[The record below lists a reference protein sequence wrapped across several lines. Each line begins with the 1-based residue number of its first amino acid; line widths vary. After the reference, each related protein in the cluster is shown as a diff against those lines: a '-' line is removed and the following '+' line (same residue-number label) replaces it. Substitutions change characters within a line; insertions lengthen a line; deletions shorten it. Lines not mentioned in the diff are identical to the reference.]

1 MASIKEV
8 GSNLK
13 KNWVPVALGVG
24 GIALVMGL
32 LSSGSGDSG
41 QSAEYVVSRGYTAY
55 PDAVTNAN
63 TIIGEINDH
72 TTAELDNIHDKLDS
86 IQGYQ
91 EEGKADILDKIDA
104 NTDKIVGVIDTSTDS
119 ITNKIDTATNKV
131 IQNSAKP
138 VVTKPSSK
146 VSYFRKTSIKN
157 GSIVDTLKKIGANSS
172 YSYRAK
178 IAKAN
183 GITGY
188 RGTASQNIKMLNLL
202 KSGKLKKPK

>member
-1 MASIKEV
+1 MEIKEV
-8 GSNLK
+8 TNSIK
-13 KNWVPVALGVG
+13 KNWMPIALGVG
-24 GIALVMGL
+24 LLIIVMSL
-32 LSSGSGDSG
+32 LSSDSGSGES
-41 QSAEYVVSRGYTAY
+41 SELVVSRGYTAY

-63 TIIGEINDH
+63 TIIGEVNDN
-72 TTAELDNIHDKLDS
+72 TNANFDYLQDILDAM
-86 IQGYQ
+86 QGYQ
-91 EEGKADILDKIDA
+91 EEGKADILDKIDQ

-146 VSYFRKTSIKN
+146 VRYFRKTSIKN

-188 RGTASQNIKMLNLL
+188 RGSASQNIKMLNLL
-202 KSGKLKKPK
+202 KSGKLKKPA